1 MDKTL
6 YPKARISFYISLLA
20 ILIMLLNLFST
31 LKWLMFTNLFISFLL
46 AIWAIATGIIN
57 LRFIYRNEEK
67 YRGDSMCWIAISLGV
82 IALLSNHLLYLQFW
96 QIFSLLLLHIGVF
109 VY

>member
-20 ILIMLLNLFST
+20 ILIMILNLFSAV
-31 LKWLMFTNLFISFLL
+31 KWLMITNLFISFLL
-46 AIWAIATGIIN
+46 AIWAVASGIIN
-57 LRFIYRNEEK
+57 LRFIYKNEER

-82 IALLSNHLLYLQFW
+82 IALLSNSPFIYAVLANL
-96 QIFSLLLLHIGVF
+96 
-109 VY
+109 